1 MANLAVT
8 LELDSQGYIR
18 NIRAADSATQSFAKD
33 ATSATKDVDTAF
45 SGLTAQTNKLLT
57 GMTRL
62 KTALIGAAF
71 GAFARSAIGAADA
84 ISDLSKATEL
94 SVGRIIELQAALQAS
109 GGEAGNAGKLVTEFY
124 KSIEEAAGGSDKT
137 QEALGRLGVSLKDL
151 GTKNTADLLD
161 QTIKGFENIKDPAQ
175 RTAVAIQLFGKS
187 MQGVAPE
194 DLAAKMED
202 LRGKFNQ
209 QTDAV
214 NKAAELNDN
223 FAEAMNNLRL
233 AFLTISTPVVE
244 FINSVS
250 KNKAELESMISVL
263 KGLAIVLAAVFG
275 MTILGRAATI
285 LGSIARGLAAI
296 PTLFARIAA
305 TGSATFAVNGPLM
318 VALRAVAKL
327 IGFIGA
333 GVGAALGLGV
343 MGGNDGGEAT
353 GGSTQ
358 PGTMGAYRSRAES
371 TSPVRAVETG
381 KELQGQLNAVQGLAD
396 GYRRAAQA
404 NMDRYTTEVEML
416 GKSKEEQDIIKGTAD
431 INKRYA
437 DQTAALEEKR
447 KGAKGATLAL
457 INKEIANL
465 KDLQTSEL
473 DIFNITREQTREYAR
488 QQQEVKNILDYME
501 QMAQYQAEIA
511 GFQTQQDSA
520 RVSAFEQVK
529 AQADALELTSQREQ
543 FEKSIQNLRGSDQEN
558 IKKLFDLEQQRKTQL
573 EAIQKIQNLPFEG
586 VGGMKQRMQEIND
599 LYDQRRVKI
608 EETAA
613 ATKAEQESFAYGWAN
628 AGEKFRNNI
637 KTDAEYAAQQ
647 FSNFTKGFEDAF
659 VKFVQTGKLS
669 IKDLANSMIADFA
682 RVQAQK
688 MLAGLFGGGAGGGF
702 LGGIGKIFGFANGG
716 MPPVGQA
723 SIVGERGPELFV
735 PQSAGRIIPNHA
747 LGGGG
752 GQSQVINNAVTYSIQ
767 AVDAQ
772 SFKTLLARDPEF
784 LHNVSEQGRRSM
796 PIRSRR

>member
-1 MANLAVT
+1 
-8 LELDSQGYIR
+8 
-18 NIRAADSATQSFAKD
+18 
-33 ATSATKDVDTAF
+33 
-45 SGLTAQTNKLLT
+45 
-57 GMTRL
+57 
-62 KTALIGAAF
+62 
-71 GAFARSAIGAADA
+71 
-84 ISDLSKATEL
+84 
-94 SVGRIIELQAALQAS
+94 
-109 GGEAGNAGKLVTEFY
+109 
-124 KSIEEAAGGSDKT
+124 
-137 QEALGRLGVSLKDL
+137 
-151 GTKNTADLLD
+151 
-161 QTIKGFENIKDPAQ
+161 
-175 RTAVAIQLFGKS
+175 
-187 MQGVAPE
+187 
-194 DLAAKMED
+194 
-202 LRGKFNQ
+202 
-209 QTDAV
+209 
-214 NKAAELNDN
+214 
-223 FAEAMNNLRL
+223 
-233 AFLTISTPVVE
+233 
-244 FINSVS
+244 
-250 KNKAELESMISVL
+250 
-263 KGLAIVLAAVFG
+263 
-275 MTILGRAATI
+275 
-285 LGSIARGLAAI
+285 
-296 PTLFARIAA
+296 
-305 TGSATFAVNGPLM
+305 
-318 VALRAVAKL
+318 
-327 IGFIGA
+327 
-333 GVGAALGLGV
+333 
-343 MGGNDGGEAT
+343 
-353 GGSTQ
+353 
-358 PGTMGAYRSRAES
+358 
-371 TSPVRAVETG
+371 
-381 KELQGQLNAVQGLAD
+381 
-396 GYRRAAQA
+396 
-404 NMDRYTTEVEML
+404 
-416 GKSKEEQDIIKGTAD
+416 
-431 INKRYA
+431 
-437 DQTAALEEKR
+437 
-447 KGAKGATLAL
+447 
-457 INKEIANL
+457 
-465 KDLQTSEL
+465 
-473 DIFNITREQTREYAR
+473 
-488 QQQEVKNILDYME
+488 ME

>member
-1 MANLAVT
+1 
-8 LELDSQGYIR
+8 
-18 NIRAADSATQSFAKD
+18 
-33 ATSATKDVDTAF
+33 
-45 SGLTAQTNKLLT
+45 
-57 GMTRL
+57 
-62 KTALIGAAF
+62 
-71 GAFARSAIGAADA
+71 
-84 ISDLSKATEL
+84 
-94 SVGRIIELQAALQAS
+94 
-109 GGEAGNAGKLVTEFY
+109 
-124 KSIEEAAGGSDKT
+124 
-137 QEALGRLGVSLKDL
+137 
-151 GTKNTADLLD
+151 
-161 QTIKGFENIKDPAQ
+161 
-175 RTAVAIQLFGKS
+175 
-187 MQGVAPE
+187 
-194 DLAAKMED
+194 
-202 LRGKFNQ
+202 
-209 QTDAV
+209 
-214 NKAAELNDN
+214 
-223 FAEAMNNLRL
+223 
-233 AFLTISTPVVE
+233 
-244 FINSVS
+244 
-250 KNKAELESMISVL
+250 
-263 KGLAIVLAAVFG
+263 
-275 MTILGRAATI
+275 
-285 LGSIARGLAAI
+285 
-296 PTLFARIAA
+296 
-305 TGSATFAVNGPLM
+305 
-318 VALRAVAKL
+318 
-327 IGFIGA
+327 
-333 GVGAALGLGV
+333 
-343 MGGNDGGEAT
+343 
-353 GGSTQ
+353 
-358 PGTMGAYRSRAES
+358 MGAYRSRAES